1 MFDKFK
7 QLGEL
12 KKMRDEALRIQRE
25 LAAEKIE
32 LEEGDIKIVVSGDQ
46 KVQSLEIRGEAQ
58 PSLIEVLNKA
68 LKRSQEVAAK
78 KVQQMSGGLSG
89 LLGKCEDVRIFLMN
103 LPRSIRNLVEA
114 FEKLPG
120 IGPKTAQRLVFY
132 LLHVPQEQ
140 LDEFAEATQ
149 ELKRK
154 TVLCS
159 LCFNVAE
166 TDPCSVCT
174 NQNRDKSIICVVE
187 QPIDVLVLE
196 KAGSFKG
203 VYHVLHGA
211 ISPLNNIGPDEL
223 YIKQLLQRIKNSV
236 QPIKEIILAM
246 NPNMEG
252 EATAM
257 YLAKEIKKIKDL
269 KITRL
274 GQGLPTGADLEYAD
288 EITLARA
295 LEGRK
300 EF

>member
-1 MFDKFK
+1 
-7 QLGEL
+7 
-12 KKMRDEALRIQRE
+12 
-25 LAAEKIE
+25 
-32 LEEGDIKIVVSGDQ
+32 
-46 KVQSLEIRGEAQ
+46 
-58 PSLIEVLNKA
+58 
-68 LKRSQEVAAK
+68 
-78 KVQQMSGGLSG
+78 
-89 LLGKCEDVRIFLMN
+89 MN
-103 LPRSIRNLVEA
+103 LPRSLRSLIES

-120 IGPKTAQRLVFY
+120 IGPKTAQRLTFY

-140 LDEFAEATQ
+140 LDEFSESLQ
-149 ELKRK
+149 NLKKK

-166 TDPCSVCT
+166 KDPCPVCLD
-174 NQNRDKSIICVVE
+174 QNRDKSTICVVE
-187 QPIDVLVLE
+187 QPLDVLALE
-196 KAGSFKG
+196 KTGTFKG
-203 VYHVLHGA
+203 LYHVLHGA

-223 YIKQLLQRIKNSV
+223 YIKQLIDRLKSNI
-236 QPIKEIILAM
+236 QPVSEIILAM

-257 YLAKEIKKIKDL
+257 YIKNQFKIKNLKL

-274 GQGLPTGADLEYAD
+274 GQGLPIGADLEYAD